1 MILFKLEGIVLILYN
16 KPFFIPQGQG
26 SLTLEKEEN
35 NNYCSYFC
43 FKNKKNNNE

>member
-1 MILFKLEGIVLILYN
+1 MILFKLEGIN
-16 KPFFIPQGQG
+16 KPFFIPQVQG

-43 FKNKKNNNE
+43 FKKKKKNNNE